1 MNARL
6 HPDEVLYQG
15 AGKPFPALNACEHYA
30 GNEKLIRKALELQAE
45 LGPVFDITGDCEDG
59 APADAPWL
67 ARLQP
72 GTPVTLRVSS
82 DSRPHLFHLE
92 RRQEI
97 ARTQTEFLDPHRP
110 GLTIALKTSAGAGD
124 TRLLLQGTEEIV
136 PQIDASPVTEGR

>member
-59 APADAPWL
+59 APVGGEAEHFEAVQRPSGRGHGTIL
-67 ARLQP
+67 P
-72 GTPVTLRVSS
+72 GRGV
-82 DSRPHLFHLE
+82 E
-92 RRQEI
+92 
-97 ARTQTEFLDPHRP
+97 A
-110 GLTIALKTSAGAGD
+110 
-124 TRLLLQGTEEIV
+124 
-136 PQIDASPVTEGR
+136 